1 MRMIAAGIQI
11 SAPPMPALWL
21 RQLDYLRSAGSVRR
35 PWCSQLNRRYGPPA
49 ASIEDMDTNT
59 LLIILVVI
67 LLLGGGGFFYRGR
80 VRR

>member
-1 MRMIAAGIQI
+1 MFTTGQRY
-11 SAPPMPALWL
+11 
-21 RQLDYLRSAGSVRR
+21 RRSSV
-35 PWCSQLNRRYGPPA
+35 
-49 ASIEDMDTNT
+49 SIEDMDTNT

>member
-1 MRMIAAGIQI
+1 MFTTEQTASAAVCQ
-11 SAPPMPALWL
+11 
-21 RQLDYLRSAGSVRR
+21 
-35 PWCSQLNRRYGPPA
+35 YG
-49 ASIEDMDTNT
+49 DMDTNT

>member
-1 MRMIAAGIQI
+1 VFTTGQTVSGA
-11 SAPPMPALWL
+11 
-21 RQLDYLRSAGSVRR
+21 
-35 PWCSQLNRRYGPPA
+35 A

-67 LLLGGGGFFYRGR
+67 LLLGGGGYFYRGR

>member
-1 MRMIAAGIQI
+1 MQVVEEFAPWLQVSTKEQTA
-11 SAPPMPALWL
+11 SADFCQY
-21 RQLDYLRSAGSVRR
+21 RGQ
-35 PWCSQLNRRYGPPA
+35 
-49 ASIEDMDTNT
+49 MDTNT